1 MQNHY
6 NYTFNSVTET
16 YNFSTKNNI
25 FYKVSFIVDE
35 TFSTIYGEEI
45 PNIYQIVI
53 EKIISTTT
61 EPYDRKV
68 SKTIENI
75 IERFFKKIENSI
87 IYVCSDE
94 DKKAKKRHK
103 VFDRWYQNSQYR
115 DFVQKIDNTIKI
127 KDNGVIITEIY
138 TSFMFHKANPNFEKL
153 IEIYN
158 QIEKVLNDNK

>member
-6 NYTFNSVTET
+6 NYTFDSVTET

-25 FYKVSFIVDE
+25 LYKVSFIVDE
-35 TFSTIYGEEI
+35 TFSIISKEEI

-53 EKIISTTT
+53 EKIVSKT
-61 EPYDRKV
+61 EPYDQKV

-75 IERFFKKIENSI
+75 IEQFFKKVENSI

-94 DKKAKKRHK
+94 NEKAKQRHK
-103 VFDRWYQNSQYR
+103 VFDRWYQKSRYR
-115 DFVQKIDNTIKI
+115 DIVKKIDNTIKI
-127 KDNGVIITEIY
+127 KDNGIIITKIY

-158 QIEKVLNDNK
+158 QIEKVLNDRK